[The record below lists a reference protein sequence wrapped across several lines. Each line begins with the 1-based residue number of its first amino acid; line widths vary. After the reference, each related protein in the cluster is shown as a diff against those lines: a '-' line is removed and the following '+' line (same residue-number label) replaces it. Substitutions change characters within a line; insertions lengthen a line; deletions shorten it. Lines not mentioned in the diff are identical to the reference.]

1 MNVSASD
8 QSDTD
13 GKSMRRIIYL
23 MLGLVLSAP
32 LYSANVTSSL
42 VLKGM
47 MIDKTSIEVVDT
59 TRPGEAQLDLTRGT
73 NGYEA
78 IGYLIERSNSTNG
91 YTVRMSSENNYRL
104 KCTNPAIDHIIYYE
118 LQYDNNVGDVG
129 ITSTGS
135 FWTGDLVYTI
145 TNASGPTPEEG
156 YRKVMKIKY
165 SDPSGAPAGTYT
177 DTLYFTITA
186 K

>member
-1 MNVSASD
+1 MEWAEEN
-8 QSDTD
+8 
-13 GKSMRRIIYL
+13 GENMRQRL
-23 MLGLVLSAP
+23 SLLLSVLLLSAP
-32 LYSANVTSSL
+32 LSGANVSSSL
-42 VLKGM
+42 VLKGT

-59 TRPGEAQLDLTRGT
+59 TRPGEAELDFSRGT

-78 IGYLIERSNSTNG
+78 IGYLIERSNAASG
-91 YTVRMSSENNYRL
+91 YTVTMSSENNYRL
-104 KCTNPAIDHIIYYE
+104 RCTDPAIDHIIYYE

-165 SDPSGAPAGTYT
+165 SDPSSSPAGVYT
-177 DTLYFTITA
+177 DTLYFNITA